1 MQKMTILSFEL
12 NSGPDIYRQSHDH
25 GEDDDVDGVVV
36 AVVVPVDVSGVETH
50 PSNPGNRQ

>member
-1 MQKMTILSFEL
+1 MTILSFDL